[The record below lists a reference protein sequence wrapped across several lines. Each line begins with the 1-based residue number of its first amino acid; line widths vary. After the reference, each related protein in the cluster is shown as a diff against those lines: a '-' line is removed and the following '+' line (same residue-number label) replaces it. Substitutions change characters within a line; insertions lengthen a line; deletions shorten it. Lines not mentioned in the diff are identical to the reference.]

1 MGKLSDGI
9 LDLLFEP
16 RCAFCRKRLR
26 PGESGMCSKC
36 ADTLPFRRP
45 PLIEPC
51 TFVDVMCAP
60 LPYKDDEVREALLRY
75 KFGGK
80 TVYSRLFGRLI
91 AESVRECLTGKYDLI
106 SWVPLSS
113 QRLSERG
120 YDQAMLIAMAAAL
133 ELGDVAVET
142 LRKRRDAAPQSV
154 TGSIEKRR
162 ANISGAYEVIDPE
175 LVEGRRI
182 LLIDDIVTTGAT
194 AAECARTLGGAGAA
208 KVVCA
213 ALAKAE

>member
-1 MGKLSDGI
+1 MGKLADGI

-26 PGESGMCSKC
+26 PGESGMCSNC
-36 ADTLPFRRP
+36 ADTLPFRCP

-106 SWVPLSS
+106 SWVPLSEK
-113 QRLSERG
+113 RLRERG
-120 YDQAMLIAMAAAL
+120 YDQAMLLALAAAL
-133 ELGDVAVET
+133 ELDDVAVET
-142 LRKRRDAAPQSV
+142 LRKNRNTAPQSG
-154 TGSIEKRR
+154 TESADERR
-162 ANISGAYEVIDPE
+162 ANISGAYEVIDSE
-175 LVEGRRI
+175 LVRGKRI
-182 LLIDDIVTTGAT
+182 LLIDDIITTGST
-194 AAECARTLGGAGAA
+194 LSECARTLMLAGAEG
-208 KVVCA
+208 VVCA
-213 ALAKAE
+213 AVAH

>member
-1 MGKLSDGI
+1 MAKSKSGI
-9 LDLLFEP
+9 LDIIFPP
-16 RCAFCRKRLR
+16 RCAFCRRLLR
-26 PGESGMCSKC
+26 RGESGMCAAC
-36 ADTLPFRRP
+36 ERDLPYTRP
-45 PLIEPC
+45 SERAG
-51 TFVDVMCAP
+51 TDFVAACVAP
-60 LPYKDDEVREALLRY
+60 LRYEGAVRDALHRY
-75 KFGGK
+75 KFQGVTAYAG
-80 TVYSRLFGRLI
+80 VFGRLVARCI
-91 AESVRECLTGKYDLI
+91 DERLRGEYDLI

-162 ANISGAYEVIDPE
+162 SNISGAYEVIDPE

>member
-1 MGKLSDGI
+1 MGKLADGI

-75 KFGGK
+75 KFGGQDG
-80 TVYSRLFGRLI
+80 VFAPVRAAHSRERPRVPYGQVRPHILG
-91 AESVRECLTGKYDLI
+91 AAVREAA
-106 SWVPLSS
+106 
-113 QRLSERG
+113 RERG
-120 YDQAMLIAMAAAL
+120 YDQAMLLALAAAL
-133 ELGDVAVET
+133 ELDDVAVET
-142 LRKRRDAAPQSV
+142 LRKNRNTAPQSG
-154 TGSIEKRR
+154 TESADERR
-162 ANISGAYEVIDPE
+162 ANISGAYEVIDSE
-175 LVEGRRI
+175 LVRGKRI
-182 LLIDDIVTTGAT
+182 LLIDDIITTGST
-194 AAECARTLGGAGAA
+194 LSECARTLMLAGAEG
-208 KVVCA
+208 VVCA
-213 ALAKAE
+213 AVAH